1 MIQLSTIQTNPMN
14 TTGKTGDK
22 EGAPS
27 MAFDVLFQ
35 LFGQQEPLG
44 ADTVSEQV
52 LAQLPFLQKQNP
64 LMGIIFEKAPFEKA
78 PLIQVP
84 IEGQPQVVKTSS
96 GITQEVRPEF
106 TQMAKMPEPQPDAA
120 NIFKRQFVE
129 GEKHISP
136 TFIQAEEASLIE
148 TVPSSKNSQ
157 AEAFTI
163 ITSPQI
169 TQSNHSSGQQVQ
181 MPTVRASQF
190 DQEVTMFL
198 QSSIHITGMDD
209 GIEAAFT
216 LAPKHLGK
224 VDVKVTI
231 HDGQV
236 TAEFLTSTPLGK
248 DLLETHVQ
256 TLRSALETQGL
267 QVGKIDVSQ
276 AQTSTA
282 GTSFMGTFSQK
293 GDSSGRQ
300 QQQDSRKRNEQS
312 IIQTQDEYREY
323 GMETGWVSK
332 INTTA

>member
-1 MIQLSTIQTNPMN
+1 MIQLSTIQTNSMN
-14 TTGKTGDK
+14 KSGKTADK
-22 EGAPS
+22 DGAPPAA
-27 MAFDVLFQ
+27 AFDALFQ
-35 LFGQQEPLG
+35 LLGQQEQAK
-44 ADTVSEQV
+44 ADTDSEQV
-52 LAQLPFLQKQNP
+52 LAQLPFLQQQNP
-64 LMGIIFEKAPFEKA
+64 LMGIIFEKP

-84 IEGQPQVVKTSS
+84 IEIQAEQPQVVTTPA
-96 GITQEVRPEF
+96 GITTEKQSESIP
-106 TQMAKMPEPQPDAA
+106 TGKMPEPQPDAA
-120 NIFKRQFVE
+120 SILKSQIVE
-129 GEKHISP
+129 SEKHISP
-136 TFIQAEEASLIE
+136 TFIQADEASLIE

-169 TQSNHSSGQQVQ
+169 TQSNLSSDQQVQ
-181 MPTVRASQF
+181 MPTVRASHF
-190 DQEVTMFL
+190 DQDVTTFL
-198 QSSIHITGMDD
+198 QSSIHITGKED

-282 GTSFMGTFSQK
+282 GTNFMGAFSQK

-300 QQQDSRKRNEQS
+300 QQQESRKRSEQA

-323 GMETGWVSK
+323 GVETGWVSK

>member
-14 TTGKTGDK
+14 QSGKKADK
-22 EGAPS
+22 EGAHS
-27 MAFDVLFQ
+27 VAFDALFQ
-35 LFGQQEPLG
+35 LFGQQEQLG

-52 LAQLPFLQKQNP
+52 LAQLPFLQQQNP
-64 LMGIIFEKAPFEKA
+64 LMETILEKVPFEKSQ
-78 PLIQVP
+78 LIQVQ
-84 IEGQPQVVKTSS
+84 IEPQVVTTPA
-96 GITQEVRPEF
+96 GITQEMRPELIP
-106 TQMAKMPEPQPDAA
+106 AGKRPELQPDAA
-120 NIFKRQFVE
+120 NILKTQMVE
-129 GEKHISP
+129 GEKQIPSVSV
-136 TFIQAEEASLIE
+136 QADEATILIE
-148 TVPSSKNSQ
+148 TVPFSKNSQ

-163 ITSPQI
+163 IHSPLI
-169 TQSNHSSGQQVQ
+169 TQSIHSSEQQVQ
-181 MPTVRASQF
+181 MPTVRASHF
-190 DQEVTMFL
+190 NQEVTEFL
-198 QSSIHITGMDD
+198 QSSIQITGKDD

-236 TAEFLTSTPLGK
+236 TAEFLTSTLLGK
-248 DLLETHVQ
+248 DLLEAHVQ

-282 GTSFMGTFSQK
+282 GTNFMGAFSQK
-293 GDSSGRQ
+293 GDSSSRQ

-312 IIQTQDEYREY
+312 MIQTQDEYREY

>member
-14 TTGKTGDK
+14 KSGKTADK
-22 EGAPS
+22 DGAPRTA
-27 MAFDVLFQ
+27 AFEALFQ
-35 LFGQQEPLG
+35 LLGQQEQAK
-44 ADTVSEQV
+44 ADTDSEQV
-52 LAQLPFLQKQNP
+52 LAQLPFLQQQNP
-64 LMGIIFEKAPFEKA
+64 LMGIIFEKT

-84 IEGQPQVVKTSS
+84 IEIQPEQPQVVTTPA
-96 GITQEVRPEF
+96 GITTEKQSESAP
-106 TQMAKMPEPQPDAA
+106 TGKMPEPQPDAA
-120 NIFKRQFVE
+120 NILKRQIVE
-129 GEKHISP
+129 GEKHISQ
-136 TFIQAEEASLIE
+136 TFVQADEASSLIE
-148 TVPSSKNSQ
+148 TVPSGKNSQ

-181 MPTVRASQF
+181 MPTVRASHF
-190 DQEVTMFL
+190 DQEVTKFL

-267 QVGKIDVSQ
+267 QVAKIDVSQ
-276 AQTSTA
+276 AQTSTS
-282 GTSFMGTFSQK
+282 GTSFMGAFSQK